1 MDSDPNR
8 TALRESHRIQRLR
21 LDSHVCL
28 ICGEPALKTVSVQF
42 AQTHGIPRSLI
53 ERHHVVGRKRDAE
66 PTVFLCLTHHWMIT
80 TGLLREGVYMQT
92 ERNVDVRIAQCLIAV
107 AILFEMLAPAL
118 RRWADKLRT
127 RSK

>member
-8 TALRESHRIQRLR
+8 TALREARRSQRLGAYH
-21 LDSHVCL
+21 DACI
-28 ICGEPALKTVSVQF
+28 ICGEPALRTVSVQF

-66 PTVFLCLTHHWMIT
+66 LMVHVCLTHHWLVT
-80 TGLLREGVYMQT
+80 TGLLREGVDMQA
-92 ERNVDVRIAQCLIAV
+92 ERNVDVQIAQCLVAV

-118 RRWADKLRT
+118 RRWADKLRK

>member
-8 TALRESHRIQRLR
+8 TALRESHRIQQLQ

-66 PTVFLCLTHHWMIT
+66 LMVNVCLTHHWLLT
-80 TGLLREGVYMQT
+80 TGLLREGVDMQA
-92 ERNVDVRIAQCLIAV
+92 ERNVDVRIAQCLVAV
-107 AILFEMLAPAL
+107 AILLEMLAPAL
-118 RRWADKLRT
+118 RRWADKLRK